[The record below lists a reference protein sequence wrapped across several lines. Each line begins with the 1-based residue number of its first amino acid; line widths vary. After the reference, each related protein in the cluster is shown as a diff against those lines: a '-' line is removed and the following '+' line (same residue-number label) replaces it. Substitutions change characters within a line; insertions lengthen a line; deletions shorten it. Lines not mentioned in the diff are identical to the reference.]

1 VQGLRRAS
9 QNSIE
14 IGLQART
21 ALAALFCGEKK
32 VVATSLDAPA
42 RRTSVRWR
50 IFLLILLIVAINYVD
65 RASLSV
71 AMPTIS
77 NEFGID
83 SATQGIIL
91 SSFFW
96 TYAPMQI
103 PGGWLADRYRPR
115 LIIGGAT
122 ILWGAFQALAA
133 LATGWVGL
141 LLARLGLGLA
151 EGPIY
156 PASGKLNAVWL
167 PARERGR
174 GAVIIDGGAP
184 LGTAFGGLIIA
195 ALIGAF
201 DSWRM
206 AFVIAGLGT
215 IAAGLFAYWY
225 IRDNP
230 REQPSINEA
239 EAQYIEREH
248 AKEDE
253 LLTAGQAGRT
263 NVLDFLRFR
272 SFWGMLL
279 GWLGFDL
286 VWYGLVA
293 WAPNYLAQAR
303 HLSLAAIGGATFIIF
318 GAGFVGEIAGGF
330 LADYWKERG
339 GSPNVVMRTVL
350 GISGVLTT
358 LSTFFLAF
366 VSSPV
371 AAVALLSSTLFFLR
385 WAGLYWSIPATLT
398 DRGRVGVLGGMMNF
412 AGNVG
417 GILVP
422 IIVGVI
428 VQVTG
433 SYFLALM
440 FFSGSGVLY
449 LISSLIID
457 YSRKLPV

>member
-1 VQGLRRAS
+1 
-9 QNSIE
+9 
-14 IGLQART
+14 
-21 ALAALFCGEKK
+21 
-32 VVATSLDAPA
+32 VVGTSLETTP
-42 RRTSVRWR
+42 RTSVRWR

-77 NEFGID
+77 KEFGID
-83 SATQGIIL
+83 AAAQGIIL

-96 TYAPMQI
+96 TYALVQI
-103 PGGWLADRYRPR
+103 PGGWLADRNRPR
-115 LIIGGAT
+115 LIIAGAT
-122 ILWGAFQALAA
+122 ILWGAFEALAA
-133 LATGWVGL
+133 LSTGWVGL

-151 EGPIY
+151 EGPIF

-195 ALIGAF
+195 TLIGAF
-201 DSWRM
+201 GSWRT
-206 AFVIAGLGT
+206 AFVVAGLGT
-215 IAAGLFAYWY
+215 VAAGLFAYWY
-225 IRDNP
+225 IRDKP

-253 LLTAGQAGRT
+253 LLTAGQEGRT
-263 NVLDFLRFR
+263 NVLGFLRFR

-279 GWLGFDL
+279 GWAGFDL
-286 VWYGLVA
+286 VFYGLVA

-303 HLSLAAIGGATFIIF
+303 HLSLEAIGGATFIIF

-330 LADYWKERG
+330 LSDYWKVRG
-339 GSPNVVMRTVL
+339 GSPNIVMRTIL

-358 LSTFFLAF
+358 ISTFLLAF
-366 VSSPV
+366 VTSPV
-371 AAVALLSSTLFFLR
+371 AAIALLASTLFFLR
-385 WAGLYWSIPATLT
+385 WAGLYWSVPATLT
-398 DRGRVGVLGGMMNF
+398 DRGRVGVLAGIMNF

-417 GILVP
+417 GILAP

-428 VQVTG
+428 VQMTG

-440 FFSGSGVLY
+440 FFSASAVLY

>member
-1 VQGLRRAS
+1 
-9 QNSIE
+9 
-14 IGLQART
+14 
-21 ALAALFCGEKK
+21 
-32 VVATSLDAPA
+32 VVATSLDAA

-71 AMPTIS
+71 AMPIIS
-77 NEFGID
+77 KEFSID
-83 SATQGIIL
+83 AAAQGIIL

-96 TYAPMQI
+96 TYALVQI

-115 LIIGGAT
+115 LIIAGAT

-151 EGPIY
+151 EGPIL

-174 GAVIIDGGAP
+174 GAVIISGGAP

-201 DSWRM
+201 DSWRT
-206 AFVIAGLGT
+206 AFVVAGLGT

-230 REQPSINEA
+230 REQPSTNEP

-253 LLTAGQAGRT
+253 LLTAGQTGRT
-263 NVLDFLRFR
+263 NVLNFLRFR

-279 GWLGFDL
+279 GYLGFDL

-303 HLSLAAIGGATFIIF
+303 QLSLAAIGGATFIIF
-318 GAGFVGEIAGGF
+318 GAGFVGEIVGGF
-330 LADYWKERG
+330 LADYWKEKS

-350 GISGVLTT
+350 GISGVITT
-358 LSTFFLAF
+358 LSIFFLAF

-398 DRGRVGVLGGMMNF
+398 DRGRAGVLGGMMNF

-440 FFSGSGVLY
+440 FFSASGVLY

>member
-1 VQGLRRAS
+1 
-9 QNSIE
+9 
-14 IGLQART
+14 
-21 ALAALFCGEKK
+21 
-32 VVATSLDAPA
+32 
-42 RRTSVRWR
+42 
-50 IFLLILLIVAINYVD
+50 
-65 RASLSV
+65 
-71 AMPTIS
+71 
-77 NEFGID
+77 
-83 SATQGIIL
+83 
-91 SSFFW
+91 
-96 TYAPMQI
+96 
-103 PGGWLADRYRPR
+103 
-115 LIIGGAT
+115 
-122 ILWGAFQALAA
+122 
-133 LATGWVGL
+133 
-141 LLARLGLGLA
+141 
-151 EGPIY
+151 
-156 PASGKLNAVWL
+156 
-167 PARERGR
+167 
-174 GAVIIDGGAP
+174 
-184 LGTAFGGLIIA
+184 
-195 ALIGAF
+195 
-201 DSWRM
+201 
-206 AFVIAGLGT
+206 
-215 IAAGLFAYWY
+215 LFAYWY

-230 REQPSINEA
+230 REQPSANEA
-239 EAQYIEREH
+239 EARYIEREH

-253 LLTAGQAGRT
+253 LLTVGCRT
-263 NVLDFLRFR
+263 NALDFLRFR

-286 VWYGLVA
+286 VFYGLVA

-303 HLSLAAIGGATFIIF
+303 HLSLAEIGGATFIIF

-330 LADYWKERG
+330 LADHWKERG

-366 VSSPV
+366 VSTPV

-398 DRGRVGVLGGMMNF
+398 DRGRAGVLGGMMNF

-428 VQVTG
+428 VQATE

-440 FFSGSGVLY
+440 FFSASGMLY

>member
-1 VQGLRRAS
+1 M
-9 QNSIE
+9 
-14 IGLQART
+14 
-21 ALAALFCGEKK
+21 
-32 VVATSLDAPA
+32 VATSLDAA

-77 NEFGID
+77 KEFGID
-83 SATQGIIL
+83 AAAQGIIL

-96 TYAPMQI
+96 TYALMQI

-115 LIIGGAT
+115 LIIASAT

-151 EGPIY
+151 EGPML

-201 DSWRM
+201 DSWRT
-206 AFVIAGLGT
+206 AFVVAGLGT

-263 NVLDFLRFR
+263 NLLDFLRFR

-279 GWLGFDL
+279 GWLGFNL
-286 VWYGLVA
+286 VFYGLVA

-318 GAGFVGEIAGGF
+318 GTGFVGEIAGGF

-350 GISGVLTT
+350 GISAVLTT

-366 VSSPV
+366 VSGPV
-371 AAVALLSSTLFFLR
+371 AAVTLLSSTLFFLR
-385 WAGLYWSIPATLT
+385 WGGLYWSIPATLT
-398 DRGRVGVLGGMMNF
+398 DRGRAGVLGGMMNF

-440 FFSGSGVLY
+440 FFSASGVLY
-449 LISSLIID
+449 LISSLMID

>member
-1 VQGLRRAS
+1 MRILTPPEDGGTHGCRRSRGA
-9 QNSIE
+9 N
-14 IGLQART
+14 
-21 ALAALFCGEKK
+21 
-32 VVATSLDAPA
+32 VVATPLDTT

-77 NEFGID
+77 EEFGID
-83 SATQGIIL
+83 AAAQGVIL

-96 TYAPMQI
+96 TYALMQI
-103 PGGWLADRYRPR
+103 PGGWLADRYGPR
-115 LIIGGAT
+115 RVIAGAT
-122 ILWGAFQALAA
+122 ILWGAAQALAA
-133 LATGWVGL
+133 LATGWAGL

-151 EGPIY
+151 EGPTF
-156 PASGKLNAVWL
+156 PSGGKLNAVWL
-167 PARERGR
+167 PAKERGR
-174 GAVIIDGGAP
+174 GAVLIDGGAP

-195 ALIGAF
+195 ALMGAF
-201 DSWRM
+201 GSWRT
-206 AFVIAGLGT
+206 AFVVAGLGT
-215 IAAGLFAYWY
+215 VAAGVFAYWY

-230 REQPSINEA
+230 RKHPSTNEA

-248 AKEDE
+248 AKEDQF
-253 LLTAGQAGRT
+253 LKARPAGRT

-279 GWLGFDL
+279 GWVGFNL
-286 VWYGLVA
+286 VFYGLVT
-293 WAPNYLAQAR
+293 WAPSYLAQER

-318 GAGFVGEIAGGF
+318 GAGFVGEIVGGF
-330 LADYWKERG
+330 LSDYWKERG
-339 GSPNVVMRTVL
+339 GSPNLVMRTVL
-350 GISGVLTT
+350 GISAVLTT
-358 LSTFFLAF
+358 LSTFLLAF

-371 AAVALLSSTLFFLR
+371 AAVALLASTLFFSR
-385 WAGLYWSIPATLT
+385 WGGLYWSIPPILT
-398 DRGRVGVLGGMMNF
+398 DRGRVGVLGGIMNF
-412 AGNVG
+412 AGNIA

-440 FFSGSGVLY
+440 FFSVSGVLY

>member
-1 VQGLRRAS
+1 
-9 QNSIE
+9 
-14 IGLQART
+14 
-21 ALAALFCGEKK
+21 
-32 VVATSLDAPA
+32 VVATSPDAAA

-50 IFLLILLIVAINYVD
+50 IFLLVLLIVAINYVD

-77 NEFGID
+77 KEFGID
-83 SATQGIIL
+83 AAAQGIIL

-96 TYAPMQI
+96 TYALMQI

-115 LIIGGAT
+115 LIIAGAT

-156 PASGKLNAVWL
+156 PASGKLIAVWL

-201 DSWRM
+201 DSWRT

-225 IRDNP
+225 IRDRP
-230 REQPSINEA
+230 REQPSTNEA
-239 EAQYIEREH
+239 EAEYIEREH

-253 LLTAGQAGRT
+253 LLTAGGRT

-286 VWYGLVA
+286 VFYGLVA
-293 WAPNYLAQAR
+293 WAPNYLAQER

-330 LADYWKERG
+330 LADHWKERG

-366 VSSPV
+366 VDSPV
-371 AAVALLSSTLFFLR
+371 AAVALLASTLFFLR

-398 DRGRVGVLGGMMNF
+398 DRGRAGVLGGMMNF

-428 VQVTG
+428 VQATG

-440 FFSGSGVLY
+440 FFSASGVLY
-449 LISSLIID
+449 LFSSLVID

>member
-1 VQGLRRAS
+1 
-9 QNSIE
+9 
-14 IGLQART
+14 
-21 ALAALFCGEKK
+21 
-32 VVATSLDAPA
+32 
-42 RRTSVRWR
+42 
-50 IFLLILLIVAINYVD
+50 VAINYVD

-77 NEFGID
+77 AEFGID
-83 SATQGIIL
+83 AAAQGIIL

-96 TYAPMQI
+96 TYALMQI

-115 LIIGGAT
+115 VIIAGAT
-122 ILWGAFQALAA
+122 ILWGVFQALAA
-133 LATGWVGL
+133 LATGVLGL

-151 EGPIY
+151 EGPIF
-156 PASGKLNAVWL
+156 PVSAKLNAVWL
-167 PARERGR
+167 PAKERGR
-174 GAVIIDGGAP
+174 GAVLIDGGAP

-195 ALIGAF
+195 ALIVAF
-201 DSWRM
+201 GSWRT
-206 AFVIAGLGT
+206 AFIVAGLGT
-215 IAAGLFAYWY
+215 VAAGVFAYWY

-230 REQPSINEA
+230 REHPSANEA

-263 NVLDFLRFR
+263 NIVGFLSFR

-279 GWLGFDL
+279 GWVGFNL
-286 VWYGLVA
+286 VFYGLVA
-293 WAPNYLAQAR
+293 WAPTYLAQAR
-303 HLSLAAIGGATFIIF
+303 GLSLAAIGGATFIIF
-318 GAGFVGEIAGGF
+318 GAGFVGEIVGGF
-330 LADYWKERG
+330 LSDHWKERG

-350 GISGVLTT
+350 GTSAVLTT
-358 LSTFFLAF
+358 ISTFFLAF

-371 AAVALLSSTLFFLR
+371 AAVALLASTLFFLR
-385 WAGLYWSIPATLT
+385 WGGLYWSIPPTLT
-398 DRGRVGVLGGMMNF
+398 DRGRVGVLGGIMNF
-412 AGNVG
+412 AGNVA
-417 GILVP
+417 GIVVP

-428 VQVTG
+428 VQLTG

-440 FFSGSGVLY
+440 FFSASGVLY

>member
-1 VQGLRRAS
+1 
-9 QNSIE
+9 
-14 IGLQART
+14 
-21 ALAALFCGEKK
+21 
-32 VVATSLDAPA
+32 VVATSLDAAA

-50 IFLLILLIVAINYVD
+50 IFLLIFLIVAINYVD

-77 NEFGID
+77 KEFGID
-83 SATQGIIL
+83 AAAQGIIL

-96 TYAPMQI
+96 TYALMQI

-115 LIIGGAT
+115 LIIASAT
-122 ILWGAFQALAA
+122 ILWGVFQALAA

-151 EGPIY
+151 EGPIF

-174 GAVIIDGGAP
+174 GAVIITGGAP

-201 DSWRM
+201 DSWRT
-206 AFVIAGLGT
+206 AFVVAGLGT

-230 REQPSINEA
+230 REQPSTNEA

-253 LLTAGQAGRT
+253 LLTAGQSGRT

-286 VWYGLVA
+286 VFYGLVA

-318 GAGFVGEIAGGF
+318 GTGFVGEIAGGF
-330 LADYWKERG
+330 LADYWKQRG
-339 GSPNVVMRTVL
+339 GSPNLVMRSVL

-366 VSSPV
+366 VSSPA

-385 WAGLYWSIPATLT
+385 WGDS
-398 DRGRVGVLGGMMNF
+398 
-412 AGNVG
+412 
-417 GILVP
+417 
-422 IIVGVI
+422 
-428 VQVTG
+428 TG
-433 SYFLALM
+433 AF
-440 FFSGSGVLY
+440 
-449 LISSLIID
+449 
-457 YSRKLPV
+457 PPH